1 MSHWLFLICA
11 IFFEVSGT
19 TCMKISSGFTRILP
33 SILMFIFYGMSFVS
47 LTFAI
52 KKFDVSVAY
61 AVWSGMGTAL
71 IATIGILYFK
81 EPLSAMKLFC
91 IAMIIVGVVGL
102 NYSGTGH

>member
-1 MSHWLFLICA
+1 MSHWLFLIFA
-11 IFFEVSGT
+11 ILFEVSGT
-19 TCMKISSGFTRILP
+19 TCMKISYGFTRLLP
-33 SILMFIFYGMSFVS
+33 SILMFILYGLSFVS

-81 EPLSAMKLFC
+81 EPVTALRMIC
-91 IAMIIVGVVGL
+91 IGLIIIGVVGL
-102 NYSGTGH
+102 NYSGSGH